1 MNLAIHCSAKDT
13 LLTYLERLKKRF
25 DEVCFVPAQE
35 SHSLVLCTICIRL
48 CSRCTQWLSSV
59 HITTIEQ
66 LQRIMQYIVTHVRM
80 QKVEVASH
88 FHSWYGDVD
97 YSAASCTNLYE

>member
-1 MNLAIHCSAKDT
+1 MNFAIHCSAKDT

-35 SHSLVLCTICIRL
+35 SHSLALCTICIRL
-48 CSRCTQWLSSV
+48 CSQCTQWLSSV

-66 LQRIMQYIVTHVRM
+66 LQRIMQYIVTHVCR
-80 QKVEVASH
+80 K
-88 FHSWYGDVD
+88 
-97 YSAASCTNLYE
+97 